1 MIRMDM
7 NGLHCQAWRTV
18 LARCQNRSA
27 APSLAKS
34 TFLLDVCDDYAIS
47 VIADYGD
54 DDTKWVIWIAIREC
68 IVYWLEPNVE
78 YDKNIV
84 MILILPGKVKIIRSD
99 PFGGSSPVK
108 CAHLNESNK
117 KKWKWWLQI
126 WR

>member
-18 LARCQNRSA
+18 LDRCQNRSA

-54 DDTKWVIWIAIREC
+54 DNTKWVILIAICEC
-68 IVYWLEPNVE
+68 IVYWLEPNVDD
-78 YDKNIV
+78 DK
-84 MILILPGKVKIIRSD
+84 
-99 PFGGSSPVK
+99 
-108 CAHLNESNK
+108 
-117 KKWKWWLQI
+117 
-126 WR
+126 